1 MIFGYLGVKV
11 TVSLLGS
18 KIASIFNGDSMTVKF
33 YPSII
38 LFTLVLGLITI
49 LFACYGPAK
58 RAGKVNV
65 INVIRG
71 NDHGEKIKYYKGT
84 LVRKIF
90 GVEGWI
96 AYKNIRKNSKRF
108 TVTILSLSIS
118 LIMFITFT
126 TLNMKRIS
134 ELDYIKKNT
143 LMQGKVEG
151 YESINKDKIKEL
163 GYESVSYA
171 LSTMMPNDNLE
182 KFESFI

>member
-1 MIFGYLGVKV
+1 MKKL
-11 TVSLLGS
+11 
-18 KIASIFNGDSMTVKF
+18 
-33 YPSII
+33 
-38 LFTLVLGLITI
+38 
-49 LFACYGPAK
+49 
-58 RAGKVNV
+58 
-65 INVIRG
+65 
-71 NDHGEKIKYYKGT
+71 KYYNGN
-84 LVRKIF
+84 LIRRIF

-151 YESINKDKIKEL
+151 YESINKDKIKEEIKSIDGIVIYIQYL
-163 GYESVSYA
+163 CNMYLIY
-171 LSTMMPNDNLE
+171 
-182 KFESFI
+182 I